1 MFRSGFVSIIGKPN
15 VGKSTFL
22 NTVIGE
28 KVAITSSKPQTT
40 RYRLEGIYHSSA
52 GQIVFVDTPGIHKAK
67 HVLGQKMVKEALTSL
82 QDMDLVLY
90 MISAVSP
97 FDEEDQMILDAL
109 KHLKVPVIMVVNKLD
124 LVKDFKRLET
134 HIDKFKQGMNFE
146 LVGAISA
153 KNRTYL
159 DQLLEDILS
168 RLNEGPAFY
177 PSNMSTNRSK
187 KFLMA
192 ELIREKILHL
202 THQEVPHS
210 VYVSIESIT
219 RDDDNL
225 LVVHA
230 NIMVE
235 RSSQKKIIIGQ
246 NGELIKRIG
255 TRARL
260 ELKPLLNEK
269 LFLDLH
275 VKVSKDWRKKNHVV
289 DTIYSGDFE

>member
-1 MFRSGFVSIIGKPN
+1 
-15 VGKSTFL
+15 
-22 NTVIGE
+22 
-28 KVAITSSKPQTT
+28 
-40 RYRLEGIYHSSA
+40 
-52 GQIVFVDTPGIHKAK
+52 
-67 HVLGQKMVKEALTSL
+67 
-82 QDMDLVLY
+82 
-90 MISAVSP
+90 
-97 FDEEDQMILDAL
+97 
-109 KHLKVPVIMVVNKLD
+109 
-124 LVKDFKRLET
+124 
-134 HIDKFKQGMNFE
+134 MNFE